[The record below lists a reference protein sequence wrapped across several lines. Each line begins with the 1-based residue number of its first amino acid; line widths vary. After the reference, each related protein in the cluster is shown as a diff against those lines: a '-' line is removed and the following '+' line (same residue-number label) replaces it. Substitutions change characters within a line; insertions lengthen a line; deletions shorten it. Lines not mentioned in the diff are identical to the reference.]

1 MNNRWSLQN
10 KKALVTGGTKGIGL
24 AIVNEFLELGAK
36 VIFTA
41 RTRSD
46 VEDLERKLSGKDIF
60 VKGIVADASKPEDR
74 ERTVK
79 QVEDEWGS
87 LDIFINNAGSNI
99 RKKIHDYTQEEID
112 YLVNLLYL
120 PAIDFSRRLLPL
132 LRKSTGG
139 NVVNIA
145 SIAGLSHIR
154 TGAIYGS
161 AKAALIQLTR
171 NLAVEWAEHGIRV
184 NAVAPGFIATPLAN
198 QLLKKKDYRDDVL
211 ARVPMKRVGTA
222 EEISGVAAFLCMPV
236 AGYITGQCITP
247 DGGVTVNQF

>member
-1 MNNRWSLQN
+1 MDNRWTLQD

-41 RTRSD
+41 RTKSD
-46 VEDLERKLSGKDIF
+46 VEKLEEQLCDKYSF
-60 VKGIVADASKPEDR
+60 VKGIVADASIPEDR
-74 ERTVK
+74 EKTA
-79 QVEDEWGS
+79 QVVENEWDH

-112 YLVNLLYL
+112 YLINLLYK
-120 PAIDFSRRLLPL
+120 PAIDFSRRLLPQL
-132 LRKSTGG
+132 KKSEQG
-139 NVVNIA
+139 NVVHIA
-145 SIAGLSHIR
+145 SIAGLNHIR

-161 AKAALIQLTR
+161 AKAAVIQLTK
-171 NLAVEWAEHGIRV
+171 NLAVEWAEYNIRV
-184 NAVAPGFIATPLAN
+184 NAIAPGFIATPLAN
-198 QLLKKKDYRDDVL
+198 QLLQNKEYMADVM
-211 ARVPMKRVGTA
+211 ARTPLKRVGTA

-236 AGYITGQCITP
+236 ASYITGQCITP